1 MRPFTKVVR
10 VSAREFNHRRSP
22 FTKCLKAGIFGKVI
36 ITHHGRDTYQ
46 LALLPQAKELI
57 KAGWRPGNLGDC
69 FVVKQN
75 AS

>member
-1 MRPFTKVVR
+1 MRRFTKVLR
-10 VSAREFNHRRSP
+10 VSAREFNHRHSY
-22 FTKCLKAGIFGKVI
+22 FTKCLKAGVLGKVI

-46 LALLPQAKELI
+46 IVLLPRAKDLI

-69 FVVKQN
+69 FLVKQN